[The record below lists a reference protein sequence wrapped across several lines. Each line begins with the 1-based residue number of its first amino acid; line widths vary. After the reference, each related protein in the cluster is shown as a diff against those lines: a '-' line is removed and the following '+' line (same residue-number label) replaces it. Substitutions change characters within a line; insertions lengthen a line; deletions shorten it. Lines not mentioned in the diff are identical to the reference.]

1 TAKLENDAAEKVAE
15 LARVEEAGI
24 TPEPKAETVA
34 AETVSSVEP
43 VVETKPEPVD
53 VKPEVSTEKKKEKH
67 FKAAPPAAKKPDEK
81 EKRRVPEGKPK
92 PKQKGRK
99 NYFVEDDGSKS
110 RGAKRK
116 KKKLKVAAASEHQF
130 EKPTKPVTKEIAV
143 PEAITVSELAQRMS
157 IKAAEVIKKL
167 MTMGTM
173 ATINHVLD
181 QDTAMLVTEEL
192 GHVAVVQVDNCA
204 EQKLFDDA
212 DSGQKV
218 PRAPVVTIMGHVDH
232 GKTSLLDYIRTSR
245 VADREAGGITQ
256 HIGAYHVDTPK
267 GMITFLDTPGHAA
280 FTAMRSRGAEVT
292 DIVILVVAA
301 DDGVMPQTQ
310 EAIQHAKA
318 AGVPLI
324 VAVNKIDK
332 PDSDPEKVKQ
342 ELAGYEVV
350 PDEWGGDVMFANVS
364 AKTGEG
370 VDALLDTILLQSEM
384 LELKGIADG
393 RASGTVIEASLDKG
407 RGPVATI
414 LVQKGTLNKGD
425 VILCGQEYGRV
436 RAMFDETGQ
445 SIDTAGPSIPVVILG
460 LSASPC
466 AGDDLH
472 AVADE
477 RQAREI
483 TQKRRENERN
493 KHLVGSKPAKL
504 EDIFSNLEAEKVSV
518 LNVLIKADV
527 QGSVEAIKDSL
538 TKLSTDEVAV
548 KVLAAGVGGIS
559 ESDINLAAAS
569 SGIVIAFNV
578 RADASARQ
586 LADEKGLDLRYYS
599 VIYEAID
606 DVRQALSGLLSPEV
620 REEIVGLAEVRE
632 VYKSSKLG
640 AIAGSMVIEGTIRRH
655 LPIRVLRDN
664 VVIYEGVLESLRRFK
679 DDMSDV
685 KMGMECG
692 IGVKNYND
700 VKPGDQIEVFERNEI
715 ARTL

>member
-1 TAKLENDAAEKVAE
+1 
-15 LARVEEAGI
+15 
-24 TPEPKAETVA
+24 
-34 AETVSSVEP
+34 
-43 VVETKPEPVD
+43 
-53 VKPEVSTEKKKEKH
+53 
-67 FKAAPPAAKKPDEK
+67 
-81 EKRRVPEGKPK
+81 
-92 PKQKGRK
+92 
-99 NYFVEDDGSKS
+99 
-110 RGAKRK
+110 
-116 KKKLKVAAASEHQF
+116 
-130 EKPTKPVTKEIAV
+130 
-143 PEAITVSELAQRMS
+143 
-157 IKAAEVIKKL
+157 
-167 MTMGTM
+167 
-173 ATINHVLD
+173 
-181 QDTAMLVTEEL
+181 
-192 GHVAVVQVDNCA
+192 
-204 EQKLFDDA
+204 
-212 DSGQKV
+212 
-218 PRAPVVTIMGHVDH
+218 
-232 GKTSLLDYIRTSR
+232 
-245 VADREAGGITQ
+245 ITQ